1 MVPMRSLLLLGVS
14 SVLAA
19 DAGKPHPHQGKLP
32 PIVAKPAATPLS
44 ADDLAVLGRG
54 QPVEKQLQYE
64 GGGRAL
70 AIQDIRAPASVVWNT
85 ILAYDRYPDWVAHVE
100 SAEVYEK
107 RGDHWLIAFELSL
120 FGLGVDYYTDNLI
133 LREEGWMSW
142 TLDYS
147 RKSDV
152 DDMAGYWLV
161 TQVSQDPVVTRLE
174 YASDM
179 RIRWAPDFVVRYL
192 GRDALTEGTAWV
204 KQRAEQ
210 AAGAGG

>member
-1 MVPMRSLLLLGVS
+1 MRSLLFFGLS

-19 DAGKPHPHQGKLP
+19 DAAKPHPHQGKLA
-32 PIVAKPAATPLS
+32 PITRKPASTALS
-44 ADDLAVLGRG
+44 AEDLATLGRG
-54 QPVEKQLQYE
+54 QPVEKQVQYE

-70 AIQDIRAPASVVWNT
+70 AIQDIRAPADVVWNT

-100 SAEVYEK
+100 TTEIYAK

-120 FGLGVDYYTDNLI
+120 FGMGVDYFTDNLI
-133 LREEGWMSW
+133 RREEGWMSW

-161 TQVSQDPVVTRLE
+161 TEVSQAPAVTRLE
-174 YASDM
+174 YASDL
-179 RIRWAPDFVVRYL
+179 RIRWAPDFMVRYL
-192 GRDALTEGTAWV
+192 SRDALTEGTAWV

-210 AAGAGG
+210 AAGTGG